1 MDTTA
6 NDDISGSTG
15 TFAQQLAA
23 SLQTPEAAYTVPDM
37 LLNMALALGLG
48 LLLASVYRYTH
59 KGLSYSQSFTLTIVF
74 VTTIV
79 AITLMAIES
88 SLARAFAL
96 VGAMSI
102 IRFRTVVKD
111 TKDTAF
117 VFAGLAV
124 GMAAGTSNYAL
135 AILSG
140 AFISAMAL
148 GLHHVNFG
156 AEGRGQFMI
165 RFTFDQSKDSRNY
178 LDVLDKY
185 CRHSRLLHA
194 EPTADGDFVH
204 STIDVALK
212 NNGDLHT
219 FVSEYT
225 RVEGVSDV
233 RLTAAKNEVDY

>member
-1 MDTTA
+1 MAIENTA
-6 NDDISGSTG
+6 PNFQSIEQLLSSSFRGGAFSPIEIL
-15 TFAQQLAA
+15 FNMLLAA
-23 SLQTPEAAYTVPDM
+23 A
-37 LLNMALALGLG
+37 LG

-124 GMAAGTSNYAL
+124 GMAAGTSNYFLAL
-135 AILSG
+135 LSG
-140 AFISAMAL
+140 GFISVVAIM
-148 GLHHVNFG
+148 LHKTNFG
-156 AEGRGQFMI
+156 AASKGDLILRFKFDKSQDSKYQDILNKFCRRAKLLHVEPVENGQFLIMSYDI
-165 RFTFDQSKDSRNY
+165 SLKGNTNPNKIAS
-178 LDVLDKY
+178 DVG
-185 CRHSRLLHA
+185 
-194 EPTADGDFVH
+194 T
-204 STIDVALK
+204 VA
-212 NNGDLHT
+212 
-219 FVSEYT
+219 
-225 RVEGVSDV
+225 GVSDV
-233 RLTAAKNEVDY
+233 SVIAAVTDVDY